1 MFEQYCR
8 TDRGNQTLQ
17 NRSVKLNSRQRALL
31 LIIESKPTTNLCKQ
45 QLKQLATADN
55 LAALL
60 EHQLIMPI
68 EVSAQSTQDI
78 VELPVPVPVPV
89 PVPFLLPSSEIIA
102 KAINK
107 PVADTVAAKE
117 LCQQYQTVSSD
128 LHSAAMA
135 HGMPHYLEFEAV
147 KQLMIV
153 GLQTYCGLLAST
165 LIREIEQ
172 ANSIAK
178 LRLCQMRWVT
188 TLTESRATHKQIAA
202 WVAQINDS
210 LDNLLDSSVNL
221 LEAVPA

>member
-31 LIIESKPTTNLCKQ
+31 LIIESKQTTSLHQQ
-45 QLKQLATADN
+45 QLKQLATPDN
-55 LAALL
+55 LAVLL
-60 EHQLIMPI
+60 EHQLIRPI
-68 EVSAQSTQDI
+68 EASPQSIQDM
-78 VELPVPVPVPV
+78 VELPVPVP
-89 PVPFLLPSSEIIA
+89 FSEVTA

-107 PVADTVAAKE
+107 PVADTVAVME
-117 LCQQYQTVSSD
+117 FCQQYQTVSSN

-188 TLTESRATHKQIAA
+188 TLTETRATHKQIAA

>member
-17 NRSVKLNSRQRALL
+17 SRSVKLNSRQRALL
-31 LIIESKPTTNLCKQ
+31 LIIESKQTTNLHQQ
-45 QLKQLATADN
+45 QLTQLATADN
-55 LAALL
+55 LAVLL

-68 EVSAQSTQDI
+68 GVAAQSTQDM
-78 VELPVPVPVPV
+78 VELPV
-89 PVPFLLPSSEIIA
+89 PVPFLLPSSEISA

-107 PVADTVAAKE
+107 PVADTVAVKE

-153 GLQTYCGLLAST
+153 GLRTYCGLLASM

-172 ANSIAK
+172 ANSITK

-188 TLTESRATHKQIAA
+188 TLTETRATHKQIAA

-210 LDNLLDSSVNL
+210 LDNLSDSAVNA

>member
-55 LAALL
+55 LAVLL

-68 EVSAQSTQDI
+68 EAAAQSMQDM
-78 VELPVPVPVPV
+78 VEVPVPVP
-89 PVPFLLPSSEIIA
+89 SSEVSA

-107 PVADTVAAKE
+107 PVADTVAVIE
-117 LCQQYQTVSSD
+117 FCQQYQTVSSD

-153 GLQTYCGLLAST
+153 GLRTYCGLLASM

-172 ANSIAK
+172 ANSITK

-188 TLTESRATHKQIAA
+188 TLTETRATHKQIAA

-210 LDNLLDSSVNL
+210 LDNLLDSAVNA

>member
-31 LIIESKPTTNLCKQ
+31 LIIESKQTTSLHQQ
-45 QLKQLATADN
+45 QLKQLATPDN
-55 LAALL
+55 LAVLL
-60 EHQLIMPI
+60 EHQLIRPI
-68 EVSAQSTQDI
+68 EASPQSIQDM
-78 VELPVPVPVPV
+78 VELPVPVP
-89 PVPFLLPSSEIIA
+89 FSEVTA

-107 PVADTVAAKE
+107 PVADTVAVME
-117 LCQQYQTVSSD
+117 FCQQYQTVSSN

-210 LDNLLDSSVNL
+210 LDNLLDSSVNS
-221 LEAVPA
+221 LEAVSA

>member
-31 LIIESKPTTNLCKQ
+31 LIIESKQTTNLHQQ
-45 QLKQLATADN
+45 QLTQLATADN
-55 LAALL
+55 LAVLL

-68 EVSAQSTQDI
+68 QASARSMQDM
-78 VELPVPVPVPV
+78 VELPVPVLVPV
-89 PVPFLLPSSEIIA
+89 PSSEITA

-107 PVADTVAAKE
+107 PVADTVAVIE
-117 LCQQYQTVSSD
+117 FCQQYQTVSSD

-153 GLQTYCGLLAST
+153 GLRTYCGLLASM

-172 ANSIAK
+172 ANSITK

-188 TLTESRATHKQIAA
+188 TLTETRATHKQIAA

-210 LDNLLDSSVNL
+210 LDNLLDSAVNA

>member
-31 LIIESKPTTNLCKQ
+31 LIIESKQTTSLHQQ
-45 QLKQLATADN
+45 QLKQLATPDN
-55 LAALL
+55 LAVLL
-60 EHQLIMPI
+60 EHQLIRPI
-68 EVSAQSTQDI
+68 EASPQSIQDM
-78 VELPVPVPVPV
+78 VELPVPVP
-89 PVPFLLPSSEIIA
+89 FSEITA

-107 PVADTVAAKE
+107 PVADTVAVME
-117 LCQQYQTVSSD
+117 FCQQYQTVSSD

-188 TLTESRATHKQIAA
+188 TLTETRATHKQIAA

-210 LDNLLDSSVNL
+210 LDNLLDSSVNS

>member
-31 LIIESKPTTNLCKQ
+31 LIIESKQTTSLHQQ
-45 QLKQLATADN
+45 QLKQLATPDN
-55 LAALL
+55 LAVLL
-60 EHQLIMPI
+60 EHQLIRPI
-68 EVSAQSTQDI
+68 EASPQSIQDM
-78 VELPVPVPVPV
+78 VELPVPVP
-89 PVPFLLPSSEIIA
+89 FSEITA

-107 PVADTVAAKE
+107 PVADTVAVME
-117 LCQQYQTVSSD
+117 FCQQYQTVSSD

-188 TLTESRATHKQIAA
+188 TLTETRATHKQIAA

>member
-31 LIIESKPTTNLCKQ
+31 LIIESKQTTNLHQQ
-45 QLKQLATADN
+45 QLKQLATPDN
-55 LAALL
+55 LAVLL

-68 EVSAQSTQDI
+68 QASAQSMQDM
-78 VELPVPVPVPV
+78 VELPVPVLVPV
-89 PVPFLLPSSEIIA
+89 PSSEITA

-107 PVADTVAAKE
+107 PVADTVAVIE
-117 LCQQYQTVSSD
+117 FCQQYQTVSSD

-153 GLQTYCGLLAST
+153 GLQTYCGLLASM

-188 TLTESRATHKQIAA
+188 TLTETRATHKQIAA

-210 LDNLLDSSVNL
+210 LDNLLDSAVNA

>member
-17 NRSVKLNSRQRALL
+17 SRSVKLNSRQRALL
-31 LIIESKPTTNLCKQ
+31 LIIESKQTTNLHQQ
-45 QLKQLATADN
+45 QLTQLATADN
-55 LAALL
+55 LAVLL

-68 EVSAQSTQDI
+68 GVAAQSTQDM
-78 VELPVPVPVPV
+78 VEPPV
-89 PVPFLLPSSEIIA
+89 PSSEISA
-102 KAINK
+102 KAISK
-107 PVADTVAAKE
+107 PVADTVAVKE
-117 LCQQYQTVSSD
+117 LCQQYQTISSD

-153 GLQTYCGLLAST
+153 GLRTYCGLLASM

-172 ANSIAK
+172 ANSITK

-188 TLTESRATHKQIAA
+188 TLTETRATHKQIAA

-210 LDNLLDSSVNL
+210 LDNLLDSTVNV

>member
-31 LIIESKPTTNLCKQ
+31 LIIESKQTTNLHQQ
-45 QLKQLATADN
+45 QLTQLATPDN
-55 LAALL
+55 LAVLL

-68 EVSAQSTQDI
+68 EASAQSMQDM
-78 VELPVPVPVPV
+78 VELPVPVP
-89 PVPFLLPSSEIIA
+89 SSEKTA

-107 PVADTVAAKE
+107 PVADTVAVKA

-153 GLQTYCGLLAST
+153 GLQTYCGLLASM

-188 TLTESRATHKQIAA
+188 TLTETRATHKQIAA

-210 LDNLLDSSVNL
+210 LDNLLDSTANV

>member
-31 LIIESKPTTNLCKQ
+31 LIIESKQTISLHQQ
-45 QLKQLATADN
+45 QLKQLATPDN
-55 LAALL
+55 LAVLL
-60 EHQLIMPI
+60 EHRLIRPI
-68 EVSAQSTQDI
+68 EASPQSIQDI
-78 VELPVPVPVPV
+78 VELPVPVP
-89 PVPFLLPSSEIIA
+89 FSEITA

-107 PVADTVAAKE
+107 PVADTVAVME
-117 LCQQYQTVSSD
+117 FCQQYQTVSSD

-210 LDNLLDSSVNL
+210 LDNLLDSSVNS
-221 LEAVPA
+221 LEAVSA

>member
-31 LIIESKPTTNLCKQ
+31 LIIESKQTISLHQQ
-45 QLKQLATADN
+45 QLKQLATPDN
-55 LAALL
+55 LAVLL
-60 EHQLIMPI
+60 EHQLIRPI
-68 EVSAQSTQDI
+68 EASPQSIQDM
-78 VELPVPVPVPV
+78 VELPVPVP
-89 PVPFLLPSSEIIA
+89 FSEITA

-107 PVADTVAAKE
+107 PVADTVAVME
-117 LCQQYQTVSSD
+117 FCQQYQTVSSD

-210 LDNLLDSSVNL
+210 LDNLLDSSVNS
-221 LEAVPA
+221 LEAVSA

>member
-31 LIIESKPTTNLCKQ
+31 LIIESKQTISLHQQ
-45 QLKQLATADN
+45 QLKQLATPDN
-55 LAALL
+55 LAVLL
-60 EHQLIMPI
+60 EHQLIRPI
-68 EVSAQSTQDI
+68 EASPQSIQDM
-78 VELPVPVPVPV
+78 VELPVPVP
-89 PVPFLLPSSEIIA
+89 FSEITA

-107 PVADTVAAKE
+107 PVADTVAVME
-117 LCQQYQTVSSD
+117 FCQQYQTVSSD

>member
-31 LIIESKPTTNLCKQ
+31 LIIESKPTTNLHQQ
-45 QLKQLATADN
+45 QLTQLATADN
-55 LAALL
+55 LAVLL
-60 EHQLIMPI
+60 EYQLIMPI
-68 EVSAQSTQDI
+68 EAAAQSMQDM
-78 VELPVPVPVPV
+78 VELPV

-107 PVADTVAAKE
+107 PVADTVAVKA
-117 LCQQYQTVSSD
+117 LCQQYQTISSD

-153 GLQTYCGLLAST
+153 GLRTYCGLLASMF
-165 LIREIEQ
+165 IREIEQ
-172 ANSIAK
+172 ANSITK

-188 TLTESRATHKQIAA
+188 TLTETRATHKQIAA

-210 LDNLLDSSVNL
+210 LDNLLDSAVNA
-221 LEAVPA
+221 LEAMPA

>member
-31 LIIESKPTTNLCKQ
+31 LIIESKQTISLHQQ
-45 QLKQLATADN
+45 QLKQLATPDN
-55 LAALL
+55 LAVLL
-60 EHQLIMPI
+60 EHQLIRPI
-68 EVSAQSTQDI
+68 EASPQSIQDM

-89 PVPFLLPSSEIIA
+89 PFSEITA

-107 PVADTVAAKE
+107 PVADTVAVME
-117 LCQQYQTVSSD
+117 FCQQYQTVSSD

-210 LDNLLDSSVNL
+210 LDNLLDSSVNS
-221 LEAVPA
+221 LEAVSA

>member
-31 LIIESKPTTNLCKQ
+31 LIIESKQTTNLHQQ
-45 QLKQLATADN
+45 QLTQLATADN
-55 LAALL
+55 LAVLL

-68 EVSAQSTQDI
+68 QASAQSMQDM
-78 VELPVPVPVPV
+78 VELPVPVP
-89 PVPFLLPSSEIIA
+89 SSEITA

-107 PVADTVAAKE
+107 PVADTVAVKA

-153 GLQTYCGLLAST
+153 GLQTYCGLLASM

-172 ANSIAK
+172 ANSLTK

-188 TLTESRATHKQIAA
+188 TLTETRATHKQIAA

-210 LDNLLDSSVNL
+210 LDNLVDSAVNA

>member
-31 LIIESKPTTNLCKQ
+31 LIIESKQTISLHQQ
-45 QLKQLATADN
+45 QLKQLATPDN
-55 LAALL
+55 LAVLL
-60 EHQLIMPI
+60 EHQLIRPI
-68 EVSAQSTQDI
+68 EASPQSIQDM
-78 VELPVPVPVPV
+78 VELPVPVPVP
-89 PVPFLLPSSEIIA
+89 FSEITA

-107 PVADTVAAKE
+107 PVADTVAVME
-117 LCQQYQTVSSD
+117 FCQQYQTVSSD

-188 TLTESRATHKQIAA
+188 TLTETRATHKQIAA

-210 LDNLLDSSVNL
+210 LDNLLDSSVNS

>member
-31 LIIESKPTTNLCKQ
+31 LIIESKQTTSLHQQ
-45 QLKQLATADN
+45 QLKQLATPDN
-55 LAALL
+55 LAVLL
-60 EHQLIMPI
+60 EHQLIRPI
-68 EVSAQSTQDI
+68 EASPQSIQDM
-78 VELPVPVPVPV
+78 VELPVPVP
-89 PVPFLLPSSEIIA
+89 FSEITA

-107 PVADTVAAKE
+107 PVADTVAVME
-117 LCQQYQTVSSD
+117 FCQQYQTVSSN

-188 TLTESRATHKQIAA
+188 TLTETRATHKQIAA

-210 LDNLLDSSVNL
+210 LDNLLDSSVNS
-221 LEAVPA
+221 LEAVSA